1 MVHHEPFKKYL
12 ANYNN
17 KKAISNNTF
26 KDKKVGENV
35 KFLIRAILNTRNSCG
50 GLGPFG
56 PNSASVKQ

>member
-1 MVHHEPFKKYL
+1 MVHHESFEKYL

-35 KFLIRAILNTRNSCG
+35 KFPIRAILNIYYQESYMYG
-50 GLGPFG
+50 W
-56 PNSASVKQ
+56 ASSLVSH